1 MFWSFDHAFYTM
13 ADMEY
18 TKALEYMN
26 EMMAELCTTDD
37 AKEGVNA
44 FLKKRRPRWKER

>member
-1 MFWSFDHAFYTM
+1 M

-26 EMMAELCTTDD
+26 EMRVELCTTDD

>member
-1 MFWSFDHAFYTM
+1 MRKRAFYTM

-26 EMMAELCTTDD
+26 EMMAEICITED
-37 AKEGVNA
+37 AKDGVEA
-44 FLKKRRPRWKER
+44 FLKKRKPQWKER